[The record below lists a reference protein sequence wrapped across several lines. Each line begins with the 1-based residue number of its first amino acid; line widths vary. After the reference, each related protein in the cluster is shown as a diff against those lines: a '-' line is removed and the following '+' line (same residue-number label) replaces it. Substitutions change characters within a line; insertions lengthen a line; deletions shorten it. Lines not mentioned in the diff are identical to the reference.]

1 MVYKVNKADV
11 VHVMNEKVEVEN
23 VVEKLNVDV
32 LKLMADDENDFEVV
46 VVVEMVK
53 DSVVLDD
60 VDAELVVVVVGEMV
74 KDLVVLDDVDV
85 DLVENVHEDY
95 QV

>member
-1 MVYKVNKADV
+1 MVDV
-11 VHVMNEKVEVEN
+11 VHVMNEKVE
-23 VVEKLNVDV
+23 KLNVDV
-32 LKLMADDENDFEVV
+32 LKLVADDENDFGV
-46 VVVEMVK
+46 VVVEMAK

-60 VDAELVVVVVGEMV
+60 ADAELVVVVEMV